1 MVQQYGYL
9 FFLILTSC
17 NYDPKMLSPE
27 NLSSFHNIVY
37 IRDLFNRNV
46 YSYSE
51 FKTSYNLEVLF
62 TTFYG
67 LVDAFPSLWKKK
79 TTITPQNHTNVKELK
94 KTPCLSAGSM

>member
-62 TTFYG
+62 TTFDG
-67 LVDAFPSLWKKK
+67 LVDAFPSLWKK
-79 TTITPQNHTNVKELK
+79 NNN
-94 KTPCLSAGSM
+94 SAESY